1 MASGRILYTTNRMG
15 LVISLH
21 TTVLV
26 LSSCLVKRRNR
37 CRCSILVFG
46 WYFSY
51 VQSFTKQAKSVHS
64 VLVSSMLEVPVY
76 GLTVT
81 SEVSYGSRCYHIW
94 NAG

>member
-1 MASGRILYTTNRMG
+1 MQMQHIGVW
-15 LVISLH
+15 LV
-21 TTVLV
+21 
-26 LSSCLVKRRNR
+26 
-37 CRCSILVFG
+37 
-46 WYFSY
+46 YFSY

-64 VLVSSMLEVPVY
+64 VLVSCMLEVLVY